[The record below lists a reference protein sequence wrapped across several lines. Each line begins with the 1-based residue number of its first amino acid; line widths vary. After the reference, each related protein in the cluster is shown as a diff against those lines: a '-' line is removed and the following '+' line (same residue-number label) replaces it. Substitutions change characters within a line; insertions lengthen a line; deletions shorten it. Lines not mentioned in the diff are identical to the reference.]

1 MGDAATRTAIEA
13 VWRIE
18 SARLIGGLVRV
29 VRDVSFAED
38 LAQEALIT
46 ALERW
51 PESGIPEN
59 PGAWLMATAKNRA
72 IDQLRRRQMQDRKHD
87 EIEQAGSGIPS
98 VEYDLDAVI
107 DQ

>member
-38 LAQEALIT
+38 LAQETLIT
-46 ALERW
+46 ALEGWR
-51 PESGIPEN
+51 ESGIPEN
-59 PGAWLMATAKNRA
+59 PGAWLMATANEASPKTTPFA
-72 IDQLRRRQMQDRKHD
+72 
-87 EIEQAGSGIPS
+87 A
-98 VEYDLDAVI
+98 
-107 DQ
+107 